1 MPSPSKGSDGLPTAI
16 VRAMMEVP
24 TERTP
29 LAAAALMERRWSAAS
44 SIE

>member
-1 MPSPSKGSDGLPTAI
+1 MPMAWMRLAAI